1 MHNER
6 RTELSQRCLPRDLQ
20 TSDNLQRSHEQ
31 RRPAHPQLND
41 QRSWQALGRY
51 GEGANFTN
59 NCGAGFDRAGE
70 RYQPPSLN
78 AASNLELAD
87 FELLL
92 KQFGHYR

>member
-1 MHNER
+1 M
-6 RTELSQRCLPRDLQ
+6 SSSASA
-20 TSDNLQRSHEQ
+20 SDWSEVL
-31 RRPAHPQLND
+31 A
-41 QRSWQALGRY
+41 GRY
-51 GEGANFTN
+51 GEGANFKN

-92 KQFGHYR
+92 KQSGHYR